1 MTVVTC
7 QNIHYIDVIFDVVEA
22 HCYFDQISRTDR
34 EYRYITE
41 SITMIAEHF
50 GHVGLCQLRTKLKK
64 RNCSMRHVIYPRPV
78 DSTEGGC
85 TNEPGTATSE
95 DVTVL
100 DPESPRTLYNTVSLP
115 VTIDQD
121 LAEEPSAD
129 TAECNAP
136 CYRDAVES
144 FQVSDQAVLQK
155 TRKLQG
161 HARQFCT
168 EWFKGHPR
176 LVLCMMKCKLS
187 AFFVAIVLS
196 RIYRQTR

>member
-1 MTVVTC
+1 ML
-7 QNIHYIDVIFDVVEA
+7 YI
-22 HCYFDQISRTDR
+22 
-34 EYRYITE
+34 YILDLY
-41 SITMIAEHF
+41 I
-50 GHVGLCQLRTKLKK
+50 
-64 RNCSMRHVIYPRPV
+64 

-100 DPESPRTLYNTVSLP
+100 DPESPRTLYNTVSLL

-129 TAECNAP
+129 TAEYNVP
-136 CYRDAVES
+136 CCRDAVES
-144 FQVSDQAVLQK
+144 FQVSDQAALQK

-168 EWFKGHPR
+168 KWFKGCPR
-176 LVLCMMKCKLS
+176 LVLCMTKMQ
-187 AFFVAIVLS
+187 AFCNFVTIVLS